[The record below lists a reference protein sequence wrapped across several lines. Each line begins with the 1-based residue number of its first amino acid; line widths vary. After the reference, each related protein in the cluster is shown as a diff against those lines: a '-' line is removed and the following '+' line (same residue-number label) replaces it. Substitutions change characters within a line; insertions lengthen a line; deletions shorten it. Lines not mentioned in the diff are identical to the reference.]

1 MVVVPPVGAFDTGG
15 EPHPAFVLRVVDKF
29 GEARDAPGLSDQ
41 PRMQTNIHHSRMRL
55 ALIPKIVKATFQQ
68 IVEIAGT
75 TIALRQDE
83 PGIVVGQRIRHDQML
98 GARDLNIVGQV
109 VVVGIGIV
117 DEPTLLD

>member
-1 MVVVPPVGAFDTGG
+1 MVVVPPVSDFETGSG
-15 EPHPAFVLRVVDKF
+15 PHPAFVLRVLDKF

-41 PRMQTNIHHSRMRL
+41 PSMQTNIHHSRMRL

-83 PGIVVGQRIRHDQML
+83 LGFVVGQ
-98 GARDLNIVGQV
+98 
-109 VVVGIGIV
+109 
-117 DEPTLLD
+117 